1 MNVPY
6 RWLREYTDIN
16 VEPKKFA
23 HEMNMTGTE
32 TTGFTCV
39 ADTVKNV
46 VVGLIE
52 KIESHPNADKL
63 VVCSVNIGKSD
74 NIQIVTAAKNMKE
87 GDLVPV
93 ALDGSVLASG
103 KEIHTGD
110 LRGVTSYGMFCSVEE
125 LGISVNDFPGSVAD
139 GLLIL
144 NNGAC
149 EFKGVPGDDICKAL
163 SLDDTVFIVDIVTNR
178 PDCLSIIGVAREA
191 ACTFRKPF
199 AVHTPSYTTDGGNVA
214 DYLSVSV
221 EDAQL
226 CPRYM
231 ARVVKDIRIAPSPL
245 WLVEKLRDCGVRAI
259 NNIVDITN
267 YVMLEYGQPMHAFD
281 YECVGG
287 KKITVRR
294 AADGEKMNTLDGQ
307 ERSLD
312 SDTLVIADAVK
323 PIAVAGVMGGEN
335 SEIKP
340 ETKTIVFESA
350 NFFAPS
356 VRKTSKKLGLR
367 TESSARFEK
376 GLDPLLAKEALD
388 RACELIC
395 MLGAG
400 TVVDGTVDIN
410 NTSFETRTVPFEH
423 DWINAYLNISA
434 SKEEMTDI
442 LERLGMK
449 VENGV
454 ITVPSFR
461 SDIENKYD
469 IAEEIAK
476 FYGYDRIEPLF
487 FKADVKSGGYTK
499 EQKFEIRLGEAL
511 RAAGLDEIMT
521 YSFVSPK
528 GFDRIRLP
536 ADAPERNAL
545 KIKNPLGEDT
555 SIMRTTALPSMLEVL
570 VRNYNFRNPSA
581 YLYEIATVYIKNAD
595 ETKLPDEKKVICA
608 GFYGEKGD
616 FYTMKGIVESVLTAM
631 NTRECEFV
639 ACSDNPSYHP
649 GRAAKIVA
657 DGKTIGIFGQIHPL
671 VTKNYGINDEFYAAE
686 IPFDALFDAT
696 APEKTFTP
704 LPKFPAVT
712 RDLALICKDETTSG
726 EIEKK
731 IKALAGPCLEKIEI
745 FDVYKGAQV
754 ALGHKSIAYALV
766 LRSEEKTLGESDIEA
781 IMTNIIDGLEKD
793 GISLRR

>member
-32 TTGFTCV
+32 TTGFSCA
-39 ADTVKNV
+39 ADTIKNV
-46 VVGLIE
+46 VAGLIE

-63 VVCSVNIGKSD
+63 VICSVNVGKKD
-74 NIQIVTAAKNMKE
+74 NIQIVTAAKNMKV
-87 GDLVPV
+87 GDIVPV

-103 KEIHTGD
+103 KEIHAGE
-110 LRGVTSYGMFCSVEE
+110 LRGVMSYGMFCSVEE
-125 LGISVNDFPGSVAD
+125 LGLTVNDFPGSVAD

-149 EFKGVPGDDICKAL
+149 ELNVASGDDICRVL
-163 SLDDTVFIVDIVTNR
+163 SLDDTVFVVDIVTNR

-199 AVHTPSYTTDGGNVA
+199 EVKKPVYTTGGGNIS

-221 EDAQL
+221 KDVEL
-226 CPRYM
+226 CKRYM
-231 ARVVKDIRIAPSPL
+231 ARVVKDIKIAPSPL

-287 KKITVRR
+287 GKITVRR
-294 AADGEKMNTLDGQ
+294 AENGEKMNTLDGQ
-307 ERSLD
+307 ERELD
-312 SDTLVIADAVK
+312 AETLVIADAEK

-340 ETKTIVFESA
+340 ETKTVVFESA

-376 GLDPLLAKEALD
+376 GLDPLLAEEALD

-400 TVVDGTVDIN
+400 TVVDGTIDIN
-410 NTSFETRTVPFEH
+410 NAKPEIRTVPFEY
-423 DWINAYLNISA
+423 DWINSYININA

-449 VENGV
+449 VENGT

-511 RAAGLDEIMT
+511 RAAGLDEILT

-528 GFDRIRLP
+528 CFDKIRLP
-536 ADAPERNAL
+536 SDAPERNAM

-555 SIMRTTALPSMLEVL
+555 SIMRTSALPSMLEVL
-570 VRNYNFRNPSA
+570 ARNYNFRNPEA

-595 ETKLPDEKKVICA
+595 ETKLPDEKKIVCA
-608 GFYGEKGD
+608 GFYGNKGD
-616 FYTMKGIVESVLTAM
+616 FYTMKGIVESILAAM
-631 NTRECEFV
+631 NTKTCEFV
-639 ACSDNPSYHP
+639 PCKNNPSYHP
-649 GRAAKIVA
+649 GRAAEIIA
-657 DGKTIGIFGQIHPL
+657 DGKKIGIFGQIHPL
-671 VTKNYGINDEFYAAE
+671 VAKNYGVNDELYAAE
-686 IPFDALFDAT
+686 IPFDALYEAT

-712 RDLALICKDETTSG
+712 RDLALICKDETSSG

-731 IKALAGPCLEKIEI
+731 IRALAGPCLEKIEI

-754 ALGHKSIAYALV
+754 AFGHKSIAYALV
-766 LRSEEKTLGESDIEA
+766 LRSEEKTLGENDIDQ
-781 IMTNIIDGLEKD
+781 IMTNIINGLEKD

>member
-6 RWLREYTDIN
+6 RWLKEYTNVN
-16 VEPKKFA
+16 VEPKKFS

-32 TTGFTCV
+32 TTGFTCA
-39 ADTVKNV
+39 ADTIKNI

-52 KIESHPNADKL
+52 KIEQHPNADKL
-63 VVCSVNIGKSD
+63 VVCSVNIGKSE

-103 KEIHTGD
+103 KPINAGE
-110 LRGVTSYGMFCSVEE
+110 LRGVMSYGMFCSVEE
-125 LGISVNDFPGSVAD
+125 LGLATNDFPGSIED

-149 EFKGVPGDDICKAL
+149 EFNGKPGDDICKAL
-163 SLDDTVFIVDIVTNR
+163 GLDDTIFEVDIVTNR

-191 ACTFRKPF
+191 ACTFRAPFNVKKPEYK
-199 AVHTPSYTTDGGNVA
+199 TCGGNVNEH
-214 DYLSVSV
+214 LSVSV
-221 EDAQL
+221 EDTEL

-231 ARVVKDIRIAPSPL
+231 ARVVKNIKIEPSPL

-281 YECVGG
+281 YSCVEGG
-287 KKITVRR
+287 KITVRR
-294 AADGEKMNTLDGQ
+294 ANADEKMNTLDGQ
-307 ERSLD
+307 ERILD
-312 SDTLVIADAVK
+312 TEMLVIADSNK
-323 PIAVAGVMGGEN
+323 PIAAAGVMGGEN
-335 SEIKP
+335 SEIKDD
-340 ETKTIVFESA
+340 TAMIVFESA
-350 NFFAPS
+350 NFLAPS

-376 GLDPLLAKEALD
+376 GLDPNLTEEALD

-395 MLGAG
+395 LLGAG
-400 TVVDGTVDIN
+400 EIVDGTIDVN
-410 NTSFETRTVPFEH
+410 NVKSEVKTVPLSYE
-423 DWINAYLNISA
+423 WINTYLNINIT
-434 SKEEMTDI
+434 KEEMTDI

-449 VENGV
+449 VENDIV
-454 ITVPSFR
+454 TVPSFR

-469 IAEEIAK
+469 LSEEIAK
-476 FYGYDRIEPLF
+476 FYGYDNIEPLF
-487 FKADVKSGGYTK
+487 FKADVRSGGYTD

-511 RAAGLDEIMT
+511 RSAGLDEIMT

-528 GFDRIRLP
+528 CFDKIRLSEN
-536 ADAPERNAL
+536 APERSVM

-555 SIMRTTALPSMLEVL
+555 SIMRTRALPSMLEIL
-570 VRNYNFRNPSA
+570 SGNYKQRNPYA
-581 YLYEIATVYIKNAD
+581 YLYEIATVYIKNPD
-595 ETKLPDEKKVICA
+595 ETKLPDEKKVICF
-608 GFYGEKGD
+608 GFYGDNGD
-616 FYTMKGIVESVLTAM
+616 FYTLKGIVESILRAM
-631 NTRECEFV
+631 NTKEYEIV
-639 ACSDNPSYHP
+639 PCSDNPSYHP
-649 GRAAKIVA
+649 GRTAEIIV
-657 DGKTIGIFGQIHPL
+657 DGKKVGIFGQVHPL
-671 VTKNYGINDEFYAAE
+671 VAENYEVGGELYAAE
-686 IPFDALFDAT
+686 IPFDVLYEMT
-696 APEKTFTP
+696 APEKTFKP

-712 RDLALICKDETTSG
+712 RDLALICKDETSSG

-754 ALGHKSIAYALV
+754 AEGYKSIAYALV
-766 LRSEEKTLGESDIEA
+766 LRAEDKTLGESDIES
-781 IMTNIIDGLEKD
+781 IMTSIINGLEKD
-793 GISLRR
+793 GISLRK

>member
-6 RWLREYTDIN
+6 RWLKEYTN
-16 VEPKKFA
+16 VDAEPKKFS

-32 TTGFTCV
+32 TTGYTCA
-39 ADTVKNV
+39 ADTIKNI

-52 KIESHPNADKL
+52 KIEQHPNADKL
-63 VVCSVNIGKSD
+63 VVCSVNIGKD
-74 NIQIVTAAKNMKE
+74 ENIQIVTAAKNMKV

-93 ALDGSVLASG
+93 ALDGSTLASG
-103 KEIHTGD
+103 KQINAGE
-110 LRGVTSYGMFCSVEE
+110 LRGVKSEGMFCSVEE
-125 LGISVNDFPGSVAD
+125 LGLATNDFPGSVDD

-149 EFKGVPGDDICKAL
+149 KFDGKPGDDICKAL
-163 SLDDTVFIVDIVTNR
+163 ALDDTVFIVDIVTNR

-199 AVHTPSYTTDGGNVA
+199 NVKTPEYRTAGGHVY
-214 DYLSVSV
+214 DHLKVSV
-221 EDAQL
+221 EDTEL

-231 ARVVKDIRIAPSPL
+231 ARVVKNIKIEPSPL

-281 YECVGG
+281 YECVNGG
-287 KKITVRR
+287 RITVRR
-294 AADGEKMNTLDGQ
+294 AHEGEKMNTLDGQ
-307 ERSLD
+307 ERALD
-312 SDTLVIADAVK
+312 SDMLVIADAVK

-340 ETKTIVFESA
+340 ETKMIVFESA

-376 GLDPLLAKEALD
+376 GLDPELTKTALD

-400 TVVDGTVDIN
+400 EITDGTIDIN
-410 NTSFETRTVPFEH
+410 NAVSEVKTIPLSCE
-423 DWINAYLNISA
+423 WINTYLNIKA

-449 VENGV
+449 VDNDIV
-454 ITVPSFR
+454 TVPSFR

-469 IAEEIAK
+469 LAEEIAK

-487 FKADVKSGGYTK
+487 FKADVRSGGYTDT
-499 EQKFEIRLGEAL
+499 QKFEIRLGEAL
-511 RAAGLDEIMT
+511 RSAGLDEIMT

-528 GFDRIRLP
+528 CFDKIRLP
-536 ADAPERNAL
+536 EDAAERNVL
-545 KIKNPLGEDT
+545 RIKNPLGEDT
-555 SIMRTTALPSMLEVL
+555 SIMRTRALPSMLEVL
-570 VRNYNFRNPSA
+570 SRNFNYRNPYA
-581 YLYEIATVYIKNAD
+581 YLYEIATVYIKNED
-595 ETKLPDEKKVICA
+595 ETKLPDEKKIVCL
-608 GFYGEKGD
+608 GFYGDKGD
-616 FYTMKGIVESVLTAM
+616 FYTLKGIVESVLKAM
-631 NTRECEFV
+631 NTKECEFV
-639 ACSDNPSYHP
+639 PCSTNPSYHP
-649 GRAAKIVA
+649 GRTAEIVVE
-657 DGKTIGIFGQIHPL
+657 GKTIGILGQIHPL
-671 VTKNYGINDEFYAAE
+671 VAKNFGMTDEVFAAE
-686 IPFDALFDAT
+686 IPFDMLYEMT

-704 LPKFPAVT
+704 LPRFPAVT
-712 RDLALICKDETTSG
+712 RDLALICKDETNSG

-745 FDVYKGAQV
+745 FDVYKGIQV
-754 ALGHKSIAYALV
+754 APGHKSIAYALV
-766 LRSEEKTLGESDIEA
+766 LRSEEKTLDENDIDS
-781 IMTNIIDGLEKD
+781 IMNNIINGLEKD
-793 GISLRR
+793 GIKLRR

>member
-6 RWLREYTDIN
+6 RWLKEYTNID
-16 VEPKKFA
+16 VEPKKFS

-32 TTGFTCV
+32 TTGFTRI
-39 ADTVKNV
+39 ADTIKNI

-52 KIESHPNADKL
+52 SIEPHPNADKL
-63 VVCSVNIGKSD
+63 VVCSVNIGKEE
-74 NIQIVTAAKNMKE
+74 NVQIVTAAKNMKV

-93 ALDGSVLASG
+93 ALDGSTLASG
-103 KEIHTGD
+103 KQINAGE
-110 LRGVTSYGMFCSVEE
+110 LRGVMSYGMFCSVEE
-125 LGISVNDFPGSVAD
+125 LGITTNDFPGSIED

-149 EFKGVPGDDICKAL
+149 EFNGKPGGDICEVLA
-163 SLDDTVFIVDIVTNR
+163 LDDTVFEVDIVTNR

-191 ACTFRKPF
+191 ACTFRAPFGVKKPEYN
-199 AVHTPSYTTDGGNVA
+199 VCGG
-214 DYLSVSV
+214 DIKDHLSVSV
-221 EDAQL
+221 EDTEL

-231 ARVVKDIRIAPSPL
+231 ARVVKNIKIEPSPL

-281 YECVGG
+281 YQCVEG
-287 KKITVRR
+287 KHITVRR
-294 AADGEKMNTLDGQ
+294 AANGEKMNTLDGQ
-307 ERSLD
+307 ERILD
-312 SDTLVIADAVK
+312 GEMLVIADSKK
-323 PIAVAGVMGGEN
+323 PIAAAGVMGGEN

-340 ETKTIVFESA
+340 DTTTIVFESA

-376 GLDPLLAKEALD
+376 GLDPNLTAEALD

-400 TVVDGTVDIN
+400 EIVDGTIDIN
-410 NTSFETRTVPFEH
+410 NAPTDVKTIPLCC
-423 DWINAYLNISA
+423 DWINKYLNINA
-434 SKEEMTDI
+434 SEEEMTDI
-442 LERLGMK
+442 LVRLGMT
-449 VENGV
+449 VANGCV
-454 ITVPSFR
+454 TVPSFR

-469 IAEEIAK
+469 LAEEIAK

-487 FKADVKSGGYTK
+487 FKADIRSGGFTE
-499 EQKFEIRLGEAL
+499 EQKFENRLGEAL
-511 RAAGLDEIMT
+511 RSAGLDEIMT

-528 GFDRIRLP
+528 CFDKIRIP
-536 ADAPERNAL
+536 EDAPERRVM

-555 SIMRTTALPSMLEVL
+555 SVMRTRALPSMLEVL
-570 VRNYNFRNPSA
+570 ARNYNYRNPYA

-595 ETKLPDEKKVICA
+595 EKKLPDEKKVVCF
-608 GFYGEKGD
+608 GFYGDGGD
-616 FYTMKGIVESVLTAM
+616 FYTLKGIVESILGAM
-631 NTRECEFV
+631 NTKECEFV
-639 ACSDNPSYHP
+639 PCKNDPSYHP
-649 GRAAKIVA
+649 GRTAEIYA
-657 DGKTIGIFGQIHPL
+657 DGERIGIFGQIHPL
-671 VTKNYGINDEFYAAE
+671 VAANYGLNCEVYAAE
-686 IPFDALFDAT
+686 IPFDALYKAT
-696 APEKTFTP
+696 APEKTFKP

-712 RDLALICKDETTSG
+712 RDLALICKDSTSSG
-726 EIEKK
+726 EIEKE
-731 IKALAGPCLEKIEI
+731 IKALAGPWLEKIEI

-766 LRSEEKTLGESDIEA
+766 LRAEDRTLGESDIESV
-781 IMTNIIDGLEKD
+781 MTDIISGLEKK
-793 GISLRR
+793 GIYLRR

>member
-6 RWLREYTDIN
+6 RWLREYTDVN

-32 TTGFTCV
+32 TTGFTCA
-39 ADTVKNV
+39 ADTIKNV

-63 VVCSVNIGKSD
+63 VVCSVNTGKEE
-74 NIQIVTAAKNMKE
+74 NIQIVTAAKNMKV

-93 ALDGSVLASG
+93 ALDGSVLFSG
-103 KEIHTGD
+103 KEIHAGE
-110 LRGVTSYGMFCSVEE
+110 LRGVMSYGMFCSVEE
-125 LGISVNDFPGSVAD
+125 LGLAVNDFPGSVAD

-149 EFKGVPGDDICKAL
+149 DFNGKPGDDICKAL

-199 AVHTPSYTTDGGNVA
+199 NVKKPEFKTGGGNISEH
-214 DYLSVSV
+214 LSVTV
-221 EDAQL
+221 EDKEL

-231 ARVVKDIRIAPSPL
+231 ARVVKDIKIAPSPL

-281 YECVGG
+281 YSCVSGG
-287 KKITVRR
+287 KITVRR
-294 AADGEKMNTLDGQ
+294 ASECEKMNTLDGQ
-307 ERSLD
+307 ERTLD
-312 SDTLVIADAVK
+312 AETLVIADAVR

-340 ETKTIVFESA
+340 NTEMIVFESA

-376 GLDPLLAKEALD
+376 GLDPALAQEALD
-388 RACELIC
+388 RACELVC
-395 MLGAG
+395 ELGAG
-400 TVVDGTVDIN
+400 TVVDGTIDIN
-410 NTSFETRTVPFEH
+410 NSSAAVKTVPFEYE
-423 DWINAYLNISA
+423 WINKYLNISA
-434 SKEEMTDI
+434 SREEMTDI

-449 VENGV
+449 VENGI

-469 IAEEIAK
+469 ISEEIAK

-487 FKADVKSGGYTK
+487 FKADVRSGGYTK
-499 EQKFEIRLGEAL
+499 EQKFENRLGEAL
-511 RAAGLDEIMT
+511 RCAGLDEIMT

-528 GFDRIRLP
+528 CFDKIRLP
-536 ADAPERNAL
+536 ADSPERNVM

-555 SIMRTTALPSMLEVL
+555 SIMRTRALPSMLEVL
-570 VRNYNFRNPSA
+570 ARNYNYRNPSA

-595 ETKLPDEKKVICA
+595 ETLLPDEKKVVCV
-608 GFYGEKGD
+608 GFYGDKGD
-616 FYTMKGIVESVLTAM
+616 FYTMKGIVAAVLTAM
-631 NTRECEFV
+631 NTKECEFV
-639 ACSDNPSYHP
+639 PCATNPSYHP
-649 GRAAKIVA
+649 GRTAEIVA
-657 DGKTIGIFGQIHPL
+657 DGETIGVFGQVHPL
-671 VTKNYGINDEFYAAE
+671 VAKNYGINDEVYAAE
-686 IPFDALFDAT
+686 IPFDALYNAT

-712 RDLALICKDETTSG
+712 RDLALICKDEISSG

-754 ALGHKSIAYALV
+754 APGHKSIAYALV

-781 IMTNIIDGLEKD
+781 VMANIINGLEKD

>member
-6 RWLREYTDIN
+6 RWLREYTDVD
-16 VEPKKFA
+16 VEPKKFS

-32 TTGFTCV
+32 TTGFSCA
-39 ADTVKNV
+39 ADTIKNV

-52 KIESHPNADKL
+52 KIERHPNADKL
-63 VVCSVNIGKSD
+63 VVCSVNVGKDD

-103 KEIHTGD
+103 KEIHAGE
-110 LRGVTSYGMFCSVEE
+110 LRGVMSCGMFCSVEE
-125 LGISVNDFPGSVAD
+125 LGLAVNDFPGSVAD

-149 EFKGVPGDDICKAL
+149 EFNAAPGDDICKAL
-163 SLDDTVFIVDIVTNR
+163 SLDDTVFVVDIVTNR

-199 AVHTPSYTTDGGNVA
+199 NVKKPTYKTGGGNIG
-214 DYLSVSV
+214 DYLSVNV
-221 EDAQL
+221 EDADL
-226 CPRYM
+226 CTRYM
-231 ARVVKDIRIAPSPL
+231 ARVVKDIKIAPSPL

-287 KKITVRR
+287 GKITVRR
-294 AADGEKMNTLDGQ
+294 AKDGEKMNTLDGQ
-307 ERSLD
+307 ERILD
-312 SDTLVIADAVK
+312 ADTLVIADASR

-376 GLDPLLAKEALD
+376 GLDPLLTEEALD

-400 TVVDGTVDIN
+400 TVVDGTIDIN
-410 NTSFETRTVPFEH
+410 NAPSQVRTVPFEYE
-423 DWINAYLNISA
+423 WINRYLNITA

-442 LERLGMK
+442 LERLGMT
-449 VENGV
+449 VENDI

-469 IAEEIAK
+469 ISEEIAK

-487 FKADVKSGGYTK
+487 FKADVKSGGYTA

-511 RAAGLDEIMT
+511 RSAGLDEIMT

-528 GFDRIRLP
+528 SFDKIRLP
-536 ADAPERNAL
+536 EDAPERNAM

-555 SIMRTTALPSMLEVL
+555 SIMRTSALPSMLEVL
-570 VRNYNFRNPSA
+570 ARNYSYRNPAA

-595 ETKLPDEKKVICA
+595 ETKLPDEKKIICA
-608 GFYGEKGD
+608 GFYGDKGD
-616 FYTMKGIVESVLTAM
+616 FYTMKGIVESILSAM
-631 NTRECEFV
+631 NTKECEFV
-639 ACSDNPSYHP
+639 PCADNPSYHP

-657 DGKTIGIFGQIHPL
+657 DGRTIGVFGQIHPIAA
-671 VTKNYGINDEFYAAE
+671 KNYGINDEVYAAE
-686 IPFDALFDAT
+686 IPFDELFEST

-712 RDLALICKDETTSG
+712 RDLALICKDETSSG

-754 ALGHKSIAYALV
+754 AFGHKSIAYALV
-766 LRSEEKTLGESDIEA
+766 LRSEEKTLGESDIES
-781 IMTNIIDGLEKD
+781 IMTNIIDGLAKD
-793 GISLRR
+793 GITLRR